1 MYRNLITF
9 IASTANRWQKLKK
22 KTTKGITTV
31 LQHET
36 NFLKHTVS
44 NNPFYQHEVN
54 TRKVTRSPRDLFT
67 PRRRTRSNLSTH
79 TLSYNKHALIFR
91 KSFRSTESR
100 RQ

>member
-36 NFLKHTVS
+36 K
-44 NNPFYQHEVN
+44 
-54 TRKVTRSPRDLFT
+54 
-67 PRRRTRSNLSTH
+67 LSETH
-79 TLSYNKHALIFR
+79 SK
-91 KSFRSTESR
+91 
-100 RQ
+100 